1 MSKNPGSGVALTSGI
16 LACLV
21 LSLSIQAIASPPALI
36 SDSGQKL
43 SSVFQGLRANPRL
56 ANYQPLRRPW
66 RGVLQ
71 SRLPGLLPVT
81 ITENAFCP
89 TSTCEGNY
97 AVFIEDPGGCMSSGC
112 PDVQDFSTD
121 MQNGSCYI
129 GAMDVE
135 CGDGITNPCCAN
147 WEDCPTPDR
156 EACNNN

>member
-16 LACLV
+16 IACLV

-43 SSVFQGLRANPRL
+43 SSVFQGLKANPRL
-56 ANYQPLRRPW
+56 ADYQPLRRPW

-89 TSTCEGNY
+89 TTTCEGNY
-97 AVFIEDPGGCMSSGC
+97 AVIVPSFGCMSSGC
-112 PDVQDFSTD
+112 DDITNLITD
-121 MQNGSCYI
+121 TDNGFCTQ

-147 WEDCPTPDR
+147 WVECPSPDVIGCTP
-156 EACNNN
+156 N